1 MHFREF
7 TKKYMEQMMKGKNK
21 RKDKSKEGLFYYMLF
36 FLCKRRKNY
45 KIYKFS
51 NIFHHISFFFIFS
64 TVNQNFSLFLKISF
78 IQTEASCCIVERFF
92 GSKHV
97 NILFIQIS
105 KYFFLNS
112 FFFFIVS
119 VITFIIHIA
128 TNLTVSCLESDTNNY
143 KQKR

>member
-1 MHFREF
+1 
-7 TKKYMEQMMKGKNK
+7 MKGKNK
-21 RKDKSKEGLFYYMLF
+21 RKAFFTTCFFFYVKEGKIIKYINYQIF
-36 FLCKRRKNY
+36 FT
-45 KIYKFS
+45 IFHFS
-51 NIFHHISFFFIFS
+51 NIFHSKPKFPSNF
-64 TVNQNFSLFLKISF
+64 FSLFLIISF
-78 IQTEASCCIVERFF
+78 IQTEASCCIVERLF